1 MAANYIIVGNNRGP
15 RGLKGDS
22 GTGAEDALKFKNS
35 VPAGALTTWTGLAN
49 DGIYRLPTQAFVD
62 GIAERPYGAG
72 PGQVTI
78 TPVGSTTSTVVW
90 AELGDLGRTWERTI
104 STVPANTSG
113 WKLRPQAKRVG
124 TALTC
129 AQGGGVTTAIDVGH
143 ALPYT
148 TAVRV
153 PRWRIH
159 FRNYNDRSGVAYTGA
174 LTIMGISIGEMVRIS
189 NGDAFGAFLT
199 GTGKNI
205 VGNSGIQTP
214 STGSEYVTPWVDDYP
229 LEIERDYVIRYG
241 YTSAAQNNHLAQGG
255 GWSLTGGS
263 VAVNTPN
270 PPMTQVQESPL
281 DVWIEVEVPENTPVH
296 AYFGT
301 SLTVGQSAALPVY
314 DSWASRHARANRA
327 IPMFYAHSGTAM
339 TEWTSTLAWKFNK
352 YISSLYKIARPTTL
366 YWDMWSNDVFAAG
379 VTLANLI
386 TRFNTTFPLISSVT
400 TKNVVMLT
408 CLPRHDASA
417 AQETVRQQLNKWIKD
432 TLPGGA
438 LMVLDAAEAIT
449 DPNGK
454 QLDKRWSASTVDIHL
469 SSAGYARFASAAVGA
484 ILDTG
489 QRYTVS
495 ETAGRAVRIWD
506 YVNGR
511 EQLVYGESGLRDITA
526 LAPNVTSGKLY
537 LSRSRDEVSLVFSDV
552 AMSGATGSAYDM
564 LAAGGIPVG
573 FRPPI
578 THWYNGVDG
587 PPGLRRVGVASSGWV
602 PVYLSPVPGD
612 FYRGKVS
619 WSTQQAW
626 PTSLPGTAVGTI
638 PN

>member
-1 MAANYIIVGNNRGP
+1 MAYIVVGNNRGP

-78 TPVGSTTSTVVW
+78 TPVGSTTSTVIW

-129 AQGGGVTTAIDVGH
+129 AQGGGVTTATDVGH

-159 FRNYNDRSGVAYTGA
+159 FRNYNDRSGSAYQGA
-174 LTIMGISIGEMVRIS
+174 LTIIGISIGEMVRTS
-189 NGDAFGAFLT
+189 NGDASGSFLT

-229 LEIERDYVIRYG
+229 LEIEKDYVIRYG

-255 GWSLTGGS
+255 GWSLTAGS

-270 PPMTQVQESPL
+270 PAMAQVQESPL
-281 DVWIEVEVPENTPVH
+281 DVWIEVEVAGSAPVF
-296 AYFGT
+296 AYFGD
-301 SLTVGQSAALPVY
+301 SLTAGQAATLPVY
-314 DSWASRHARANRA
+314 DSWASKHARANGA

-339 TEWTSTLAWKFNK
+339 TEWTSDLAWKYNK
-352 YISSLYKIARPTTL
+352 YTTGLYKITRPDRL
-366 YWDMWSNDVFAAG
+366 FWAMGSNDVFSTG
-379 VTLANLI
+379 VTLADMISRFRTVYPLI
-386 TRFNTTFPLISSVT
+386 TAKTTR
-400 TKNVVMLT
+400 NVVLVT
-408 CLPRHDASA
+408 ILPRHSATA
-417 AQETVRQQLNKWIKD
+417 AQETVRQQWNTWLKD
-432 TLPGGA
+432 NLPAGA
-438 LMVLDAAEAIT
+438 LMVVDAAEAIS
-449 DPNGK
+449 DPNGR
-454 QLDKRWSASTVDIHL
+454 QLDKRWSASAIDIHL
-469 SSAGYARFASAAVGA
+469 NSAGYARLAAAVDGA

-495 ETAGRAVRIWD
+495 ETAGRVVKVWD
-506 YVNGR
+506 YLSNR
-511 EQLVYGESGLRDITA
+511 EQLIYGDTGERDITSLLVNA
-526 LAPNVTSGKLY
+526 TGRLTVSRVGPVAHLCFEGVAPMTSTSGL
-537 LSRSRDEVSLVFSDV
+537 VASLP
-552 AMSGATGSAYDM
+552 
-564 LAAGGIPVG
+564 LG
-573 FRPPI
+573 FRPATRKDFSIPA
-578 THWYNGVDG
+578 TT
-587 PPGLRRVGVASSGWV
+587 ASTVWRSAYIFPASGGGGIGIW
-602 PVYLSPVPGD
+602 SPSPTD
-612 FYRGKVS
+612 LYRYYIS
-619 WSTQQAW
+619 FRTNDAW
-626 PTSLPGTAVGTI
+626 PTSLPGTADGSI
-638 PN
+638 PYQ